1 MVIYKDYTTDELL
14 QDLPCFILGCG
25 MIYPLKVKE
34 YQSFLSKYGS
44 LFMFDEESLNM
55 ILPKEMNKEN
65 MTYMSKVIL
74 YNSLSLQT
82 QSLEYGVEM
91 GGEAFIKNCLND
103 LEKAFSIVT
112 KKQIKYNNENNSF
125 TDDSNS
131 ININVDN
138 FSDVR
143 KVIAMQ
149 NLIKEPTM
157 YEDAEYTQLIME
169 ARRRKNK
176 QNGGNINIS
185 EMVTYVK
192 NYGKVTYEEIFNE
205 NVLQLFAD
213 YRSMIQM
220 EYYRTIMNFKLVS
233 SEVGNTNLA
242 EGFIDDLY
250 KKDTDED
257 LLTTTSEIFG

>member
-1 MVIYKDYTTDELL
+1 MKIYKEYTTDELL
-14 QDLPCFILGCG
+14 QDLPCFVLGCG

-55 ILPKEMNKEN
+55 LLPKEMNVKN
-65 MTYMSKVIL
+65 TNYMNKVVL
-74 YNSLSLQT
+74 YNSLSLQG
-82 QSLEYGVEM
+82 QSLQYGIEINS
-91 GGEAFIKNCLND
+91 ETIIKDSLND
-103 LEKAFSIVT
+103 LAKALSIVT

-125 TDDSNS
+125 VDENNS
-131 ININVDN
+131 ININSNN

-143 KVIAMQ
+143 KVVAMQ
-149 NLIKEPTM
+149 NLIKEPTI
-157 YEDAEYTQLIME
+157 YEDSEYTQLIME